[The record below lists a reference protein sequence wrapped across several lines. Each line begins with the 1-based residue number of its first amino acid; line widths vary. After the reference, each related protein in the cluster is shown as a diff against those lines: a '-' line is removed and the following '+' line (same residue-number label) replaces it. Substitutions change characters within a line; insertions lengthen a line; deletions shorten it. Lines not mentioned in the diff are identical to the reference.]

1 MKLKSLGS
9 ALTTAALVGTALTGV
24 VATAGTA
31 TAGTAAAA
39 NPPQDCSR
47 YIINVPAKETVNV
60 RTAPRTS
67 ATAIGIWAK
76 GKKGA
81 LCNTGKAYKG
91 GSYKACGKTSTMWLY
106 GGDKS
111 TGWVPATCISW

>member
-9 ALTTAALVGTALTGV
+9 TLTTAALVGTALTGV

-39 NPPQDCSR
+39 NPPQDCSSV
-47 YIINVPAKETVNV
+47 IINVPAKETVNV

-76 GKKGA
+76 NKKGA